1 MTILGIDEVGRGPW
15 AGPLVVG
22 AVILGDPKNKLWTE
36 LADSKKLTQ
45 KKREALTVIIEN
57 NSVATGLGWVSA
69 KELDKIGLAESLK
82 VATRRAVASLL
93 DQSPSKDPDQ
103 NLSKSQHQDPLKDLF
118 RSPSKDPSQN
128 QLPTT
133 SDKLPFSEIIIDGTS
148 NFLKGT
154 ALESLVTVLPKADAK
169 IKEVSAASIIAK
181 VARDNYMRVIAEQ
194 FPKYGFEKHVG
205 YGTKQHS
212 ESLQKYGPC
221 PEHRLSFKPV
231 QKVFQNRTITKTKNS
246 SAKVNKATTATK
258 ANKTTTTA
266 TANKATKAETS
277 NARATHGARAEQIVA
292 DYLEN
297 KQRHTIL
304 ARNHKTRFYEIDI
317 VSATKNHIY
326 FTEVKYRKNEEH
338 GTPLEFID
346 KKKQKQIEFA
356 AESFMQ
362 YLSKKLDRPVTELP
376 SPIIAVAA
384 VSGKQFKLDKWLPVI
399 V

>member
-22 AVILGDPKNKLWTE
+22 AVILGDPKNKLWAE

-45 KKREALTVIIEN
+45 KKREALIVIIEN
-57 NSVATGLGWVSA
+57 NAVATGLGWVSA

-82 VATRRAVASLL
+82 VATRRAVVSLL
-93 DQSPSKDPDQ
+93 DQSPYKDPDQ
-103 NLSKSQHQDPLKDLF
+103 NLSKSQHQNPLKDLF
-118 RSPSKDPSQN
+118 RSPSKDPSQK

-181 VARDNYMRVIAEQ
+181 VARDNYMRIIAEQ

-246 SAKVNKATTATK
+246 SAKANKATTATTATK
-258 ANKTTTTA
+258 ANK
-266 TANKATKAETS
+266 ATKVETS
-277 NARATHGARAEQIVA
+277 NARVTHGARAEQIVA
-292 DYLEN
+292 DYLEKN
-297 KQRHTIL
+297 QQHTIL

-317 VSATKNHIY
+317 VSATKDHIY
-326 FTEVKYRKNEEH
+326 FTEVKYRENEEH

-362 YLSKKLDRPVTELP
+362 YLSKKLERPVTELP